1 MSFQFP
7 SIGFV
12 AKTAVIATALV
23 LSACSPG
30 GGGASGGAPGSALE
44 NATDFPVGS
53 KDAKV
58 VMIEYASVTCPH
70 CANFH
75 TQVLPTIKEKYIS
88 TGKVRYVFREFPTEP
103 VQLATAGHLLARCAG
118 GEKRDQIIDALM
130 RGQREIFAQAQGPTG
145 AEQALL
151 NIAVSAGMDKAKY
164 DACMANQDILK
175 DLVDIRE
182 GGVKAGVQGTPT
194 IFINGEKFEGPA
206 TREMTV
212 DDVTKALDAAL
223 AKAK

>member
-23 LSACSPG
+23 LSACSPS